1 MQGGVTMTIAS
12 ERIKE
17 LRKKNGMTQKEL
29 AEILNVSQNAV
40 YNWENDK
47 RAPNA
52 DVIKQIASFFGVS
65 PAYLLGWQDQNIELF
80 LEIRKLVDQM
90 NETTGIEEAKDIL
103 KAIEKL
109 ASMQEGLEKKITNI
123 NSKNPQSSSVYF
135 DINEYSE
142 SELIEIKNYAEFLKN
157 KRTSSDKD

>member
-1 MQGGVTMTIAS
+1 MTIAS

-103 KAIEKL
+103 KEIEKL
-109 ASMQEGLEKKITNI
+109 ASMQEGLEKKN
-123 NSKNPQSSSVYF
+123 NQY
-135 DINEYSE
+135 
-142 SELIEIKNYAEFLKN
+142 
-157 KRTSSDKD
+157 

>member
-1 MQGGVTMTIAS
+1 MTIVS
-12 ERIKE
+12 QRIKD

-47 RAPNA
+47 RIPNA
-52 DVIKQIASFFGVS
+52 DIVKQIASFFGVS

-80 LEIRKLVDQM
+80 LEIQKLIDRM
-90 NETTGIEEAKDIL
+90 NETTELEEAKNIF
-103 KAIEKL
+103 KEIEELTSKQ
-109 ASMQEGLEKKITNI
+109 AGLEKRITSI
-123 NSKNPQSSSVYF
+123 NSNNFQSSSVYF

-157 KRTSSDKD
+157 KRTSTGTIDAD